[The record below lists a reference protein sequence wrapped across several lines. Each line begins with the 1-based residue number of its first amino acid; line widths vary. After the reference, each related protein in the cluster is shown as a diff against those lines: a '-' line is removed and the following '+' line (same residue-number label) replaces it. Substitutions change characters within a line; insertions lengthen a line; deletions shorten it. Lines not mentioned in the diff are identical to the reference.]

1 MPLWYYCHRNW
12 NRNLKESSRMKSIIM
27 KKTWQ
32 STEKIILCFFLSFK
46 NHIFFFKLAKLR
58 MKGASLFVKECLFLL
73 TMISCSLLSVSIYYS
88 ILITLYQLLMLAL
101 YTKSHII
108 PVIHILIHLQVIFV
122 PFYLYSHS
130 KYYQCITFLS
140 YHQLCYLFGNPPKY
154 LSLPFTVSK

>member
-1 MPLWYYCHRNW
+1 MT
-12 NRNLKESSRMKSIIM
+12 NLKESFTMKSIINL

-32 STEKIILCFFLSFK
+32 STKKIFLCHLFENNCFSFQ
-46 NHIFFFKLAKLR
+46 LAKIKI
-58 MKGASLFVKECLFLL
+58 KGASLFVKECLFLL

-140 YHQLCYLFGNPPKY
+140 
-154 LSLPFTVSK
+154 SKCLM

>member
-1 MPLWYYCHRNW
+1 MCLF
-12 NRNLKESSRMKSIIM
+12 SA
-27 KKTWQ
+27 
-32 STEKIILCFFLSFK
+32 FK
-46 NHIFFFKLAKLR
+46 NVVFFFELAKLK
-58 MKGASLFVKECLFLL
+58 MKGASLSVKECLFLL

-140 YHQLCYLFGNPPKY
+140 YHQHYIFLEIHQSICPYHLLFQNN
-154 LSLPFTVSK
+154 SRR

>member
-1 MPLWYYCHRNW
+1 
-12 NRNLKESSRMKSIIM
+12 
-27 KKTWQ
+27 
-32 STEKIILCFFLSFK
+32 
-46 NHIFFFKLAKLR
+46 

-73 TMISCSLLSVSIYYS
+73 TMISCSLLSVSVYYS

-130 KYYQCITFLS
+130 KYYQCIFVLS
-140 YHQLCYLFGNPPKY
+140 STL
-154 LSLPFTVSK
+154 LSFWKSTKVFVLTIYCFKIIQEVECASASFSLKFSKFVKSLYEQ